1 MLMTLALRAQL
12 MAYWCGIAFIVEDLL
27 PVVIRRPPT
36 VTAVIPA
43 GDPCIGSGSKRNAIG
58 HRALL
63 SPFKRVLSKLPTLAH
78 PYRRHRNRLRP
89 KKDTI
94 RHPANRT
101 SRPRSVPDM
110 PSGYVVPRYWE
121 PILGIGA
128 EGRLGN
134 RLCSCQLI
142 ESTFRYRVHI
152 TCS

>member
-1 MLMTLALRAQL
+1 
-12 MAYWCGIAFIVEDLL
+12 
-27 PVVIRRPPT
+27 VIRRPLT
-36 VTAVIPA
+36 MTAVIPA
-43 GDPCIGSGSKRNAIG
+43 GNPCIGSGSKRNAVG
-58 HRALL
+58 HSALL
-63 SPFKRVLSKLPTLAH
+63 SPFQKGAVETSNACPALSSAS
-78 PYRRHRNRLRP
+78 NRLRP

-94 RHPANRT
+94 RNRANRT

-110 PSGYVVPRYWE
+110 PAGYVVPRYWE